1 MLVYQRVLNMSQP
14 VFLGPGVNLAWRKKS
29 STIMIAHPPDNYDL
43 DLYLSHLIFRNL
55 PQNRNLAGM
64 YCIYSSIG
72 DTFYIGWYFISY
84 WLSIFIYPY
93 IYKTL

>member
-1 MLVYQRVLNMSQP
+1 MSQP

-72 DTFYIGWYFISY
+72 DTFLYRVVFHIILAFYIHIS
-84 WLSIFIYPY
+84 IHI
-93 IYKTL
+93 